1 MAAVAYA
8 SPIGE
13 FQLFINR
20 LSWSQQSLTNH
31 TSPANPAAEA
41 APVEARQGDEDDGV
55 GWFVAVPALMKPGP
69 AINVNLPIPG
79 LPCDDK
85 KKKY

>member
-1 MAAVAYA
+1 MQMRSLFALVAVMAAVAYA
-8 SPIGE
+8 SPI
-13 FQLFINR
+13 
-20 LSWSQQSLTNH
+20 
-31 TSPANPAAEA
+31 ANPAAEA

>member
-1 MAAVAYA
+1 MQMRSLLAVVAVMTAVAYA
-8 SPIGE
+8 SPVAK
-13 FQLFINR
+13 
-20 LSWSQQSLTNH
+20 
-31 TSPANPAAEA
+31 PVAEA
-41 APVEARQGDEDDGV
+41 APVEARQGDTDDGV